1 MWWLLYIFKAERYL
15 WTNERKSTI
24 PEKNLTGRVGDI
36 LGPPSSVSL
45 WNFSFFFFT
54 SWNSTHNKAPPTPE
68 NSTNF
73 CYIPWK
79 FQGQIFHI
87 LSLPPPPVCLFFWN
101 SPILTINDY
110 SYTYLDITYFRFV
123 VASLATS
130 LAIFLLGL
138 LRMGTTAQIKYLA
151 N

>member
-1 MWWLLYIFKAERYL
+1 MGTYLNLLPPFPFGIFHFSTLPLEIPHITKLHPPLKIPQIFVRSLESFKAKY
-15 WTNERKSTI
+15 S
-24 PEKNLTGRVGDI
+24 
-36 LGPPSSVSL
+36 
-45 WNFSFFFFT
+45 
-54 SWNSTHNKAPPTPE
+54 
-68 NSTNF
+68 
-73 CYIPWK
+73 
-79 FQGQIFHI
+79 I
-87 LSLPPPPVCLFFWN
+87 LSSPRLPLFVCFFWN

-110 SYTYLDITYFRFV
+110 SYAYLDITYFRFV